1 MKRNNVKSLDLSLTY
16 QDIDE
21 KWTNKNSNKHVM
33 ERLPNNNWICVKIQQ
48 VLADDILERV
58 HLTNSS
64 TL

>member
-21 KWTNKNSNKHVM
+21 KWTNKKSNKHIM
-33 ERLPNNNWICVKIQQ
+33 ERLPNSNWICVKIQQ